1 MTSAI
6 RDIIVIG
13 ASAGGIE
20 TLKEIVA
27 GLPANLPAAVFVVL
41 HTAPTGPGFLP
52 QILSRAGRLPAIH
65 ATDNGSIEL
74 AHIYVAP
81 PDHHLLVERGE
92 RVRVTRGPKENRFRP
107 AVDPLFRSAAHA
119 CGRRVI
125 GVVLTGYLDDGT
137 AGLRVVKQLG
147 GTAIVQDPLDAIVP
161 SMPRSALRHVDVDHC
176 LPASEIAGLLARL
189 AGTRAEEGDY
199 LMPEDI
205 EIEVAIARQD
215 RAALKD
221 GVMRLGDP
229 SPYTCP
235 ECHGTL
241 VQLRDTDLLRFRC
254 HTGHAFTV
262 ESLLAEIGESI
273 EGSLWSTVR
282 TIEESAM
289 LMRQAATRL
298 GDHDHASAAEL
309 FARKAGEAQE
319 RAEQVR
325 QVVINHERMTRSD
338 SNTNGNGSQP
348 VRPPLA

>member
-1 MTSAI
+1 MTK

-20 TLKEIVA
+20 TLKGIVA
-27 GLPANLPAAVFVVL
+27 DLPADLPATIFVVL

-52 QILSRAGRLPAIH
+52 QILARAGRLSATH
-65 ATDNGSIEL
+65 ARDREQIKRS
-74 AHIYVAP
+74 HIYVAP
-81 PDHHLLVERGE
+81 PDHHLLVERGDYL
-92 RVRVTRGPKENRFRP
+92 RVTRGPKENRFRP

-119 CGRRVI
+119 CGTRVM
-125 GVVLTGYLDDGT
+125 GVILTGYLDDGT
-137 AGLRVVKQLG
+137 AGLRAVKQLG

-161 SMPRSALRHVDVDHC
+161 SMPRNALRHVDVDYC
-176 LPASEIAGLLARL
+176 LPASEIAALLARL
-189 AGTRAEEGDY
+189 AGTRIEEGDY
-199 LMPEDI
+199 SMPEEI
-205 EIEVAIARQD
+205 EIEVAIARED
-215 RAALKD
+215 RAALE
-221 GVMRLGDP
+221 GGIMRLGDP

-241 VQLRDTDLLRFRC
+241 MQLREKDPLRFRC

-273 EGSLWSTVR
+273 EGSLWNAVR

-298 GDHDHASAAEL
+298 GDHDHALAAEH

-325 QVVINHERMTRSD
+325 QVVINHERMIRAD
-338 SNTNGNGSQP
+338 ANGNNSDP
-348 VRPPLA
+348 K